1 MLNEDL
7 FDPKDLEIAKLKQAI
22 KKFKEYDKERKKHY
36 ANLEQEVGALKAYIQ
51 ELEGDETVKS
61 LRKKIKDQKE
71 ANAVLRRKLHVTEKQ
86 LEQFY
91 V

>member
-22 KKFKEYDKERKKHY
+22 KRFKKYDKERKKY
-36 ANLEQEVGALKAYIQ
+36 YTNLEQEISMLKTYIQ

-61 LRKKIKDQKE
+61 LKKKIKDQRE
-71 ANAVLRRKLHVTEKQ
+71 TITILTRKLHIAEKQ
-86 LEQFY
+86 LERFY
-91 V
+91 I